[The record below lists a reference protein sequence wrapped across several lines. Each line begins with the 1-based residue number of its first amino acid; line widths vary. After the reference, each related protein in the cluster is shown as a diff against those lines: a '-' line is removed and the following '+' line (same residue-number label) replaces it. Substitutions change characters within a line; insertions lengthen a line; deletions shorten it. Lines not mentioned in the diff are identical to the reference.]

1 MYFFDEAEESL
12 AAVVEVVEP
21 MFDFGGAEGVNIE
34 TDVLSVA
41 AIFIS
46 FQNTH
51 LIEGGAKVI
60 TGEGL
65 VLVEFKAVLIIEVQ
79 GPELAEGHGKVDF
92 LGGIEA
98 GEDAMSRLDQ
108 GADALWITRE
118 LRDGERMTDGRDI
131 RMVHRFVRLGLNCEP
146 NLFIVQE
153 HFVERLD

>member
-92 LGGIEA
+92 IGGGGGGGG
-98 GEDAMSRLDQ
+98 GE
-108 GADALWITRE
+108 
-118 LRDGERMTDGRDI
+118 GR
-131 RMVHRFVRLGLNCEP
+131 RR
-146 NLFIVQE
+146 Q
-153 HFVERLD
+153 